1 MENATWFTCGCE
13 YPEYEVTAF
22 ALNRYGFPIFSSP
35 VGNTG
40 LVIAVTT
47 AAVLDK
53 KSG

>member
-35 VGNTG
+35 VGKYRFSYCIYHG
-40 LVIAVTT
+40 GGV
-47 AAVLDK
+47 
-53 KSG
+53 G